1 MENIEART
9 WRAFTAGE
17 TYGSTLSLEF
27 LRQFSMLS
35 RGNTV
40 YRQATFQTLMFIV
53 LNADGPPS
61 MESNLGAL
69 KGGSVLRGFSK
80 DYSKPVPE
88 VKKER

>member
-1 MENIEART
+1 MATPRKNLRLNSFLA
-9 WRAFTAGE
+9 
-17 TYGSTLSLEF
+17 SLPCF
-27 LRQFSMLS
+27 PMAT

-40 YRQATFQTLMFIV
+40 YGQANFQTLMFIV

-88 VKKER
+88 LKKER